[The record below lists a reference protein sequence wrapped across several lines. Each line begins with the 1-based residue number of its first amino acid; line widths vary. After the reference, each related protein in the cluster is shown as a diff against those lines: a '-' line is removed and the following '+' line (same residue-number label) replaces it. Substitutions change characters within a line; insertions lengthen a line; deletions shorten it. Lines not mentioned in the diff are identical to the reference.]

1 MQQRSGLKNLSSG
14 LKTALHRLI
23 AGVKVA
29 DIGLIEQSDPEKID
43 YSISTFA
50 EPLDYCVHSEATCQ
64 DYEIGLGEVTKVSD
78 LEATGVSID
87 VKFESDP
94 VCMEIVDPMEIKTN
108 CGDFEFGDPIIDQI
122 QIEEINGNAEL
133 LEDFVIRGTAQV
145 TVVNEPI
152 SAGQPKIVNLS
163 RETRTFQDIGR
174 ILKRPMVVKPAQWSG
189 LDKGFIVTCWDALN
203 KKAQAKLGRKTG
215 SSLEMMGVYRKIDL
229 KMVRRSEFDRSK
241 RELKL
246 YFNREQGALVN
257 RSKNYVIIIGIER
270 TAGKIIQAVI
280 QIDN

>member
-1 MQQRSGLKNLSSG
+1 MQQRGGLNKLSSA
-14 LKTALHRLI
+14 LKAALHSLI

-29 DIGLIEQSDPEKID
+29 DIGLIEHDDPEKID

-50 EPLDYCVHSEATCQ
+50 EPLDYCVHSEATCR
-64 DYEIGLGEVTKVSD
+64 DYEIGPGEVTKMSD
-78 LEATGVSID
+78 LEASGVSID
-87 VKFESDP
+87 VRFESDP
-94 VCMEIVDPMEIKTN
+94 VCMEIVDPMDIKTN
-108 CGDFEFGDPIIDQI
+108 CGDFEFGDPILDQI

-133 LEDFVIRGTAQV
+133 LADFVIQGTAQV

-152 SAGQPKIVNLS
+152 SARQPKTVNLS
-163 RETRTFQDIGR
+163 RETRTFQDTAR

-203 KKAQAKLGRKTG
+203 KKAQAKLGGKSG
-215 SSLEMMGVYRKIDL
+215 SSLEMLGVYRKIDL
-229 KMVRRSEFDRSK
+229 KMVLRSEFDRSK
-241 RELKL
+241 RELRL
-246 YFNREQGALVN
+246 YFNRDQAASVN
-257 RSKNYVIIIGIER
+257 RSKNYVIIIGLER